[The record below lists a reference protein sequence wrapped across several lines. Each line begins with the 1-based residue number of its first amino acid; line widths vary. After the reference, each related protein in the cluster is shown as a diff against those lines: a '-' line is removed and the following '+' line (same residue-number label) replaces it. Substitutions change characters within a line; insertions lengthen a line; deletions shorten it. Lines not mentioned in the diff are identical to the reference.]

1 MIQWIRHVTAIAAAP
16 SSLWLQPP
24 ADATRVQVYKASLEG
39 GRVTVAVK
47 VLNESFQTEVYL
59 LKREMQ
65 LLARVQ
71 SPYVTEFIDSIFGPE
86 MMLVME
92 FLEGGSLYE
101 SLAQGDPVTCKT
113 NIFSWYKRYAHCLLR
128 LLELYIKN
136 QQPPV
141 VPDIAA

>member
-1 MIQWIRHVTAIAAAP
+1 M
-16 SSLWLQPP
+16 
-24 ADATRVQVYKASLEG
+24 EG
-39 GRVTVAVK
+39 GRLTVAVK

-65 LLARVQ
+65 LLARVR
-71 SPYVTEFIDSIFGPE
+71 SPYVTKFIGAIFGPK

-101 SLAQGDPVTCKT
+101 SLAQGDPVTCNT
-113 NIFSWYKRYAHCLLR
+113 NIFSWYKRYAHCRLR
-128 LLELYIKN
+128 LLILKN

-141 VPDIAA
+141 APDTRV